1 MREYKSKVDIVYETL
16 MEDIVNGV
24 YHTNDRLIVSQIAKH
39 MHVSD
44 IPVREALRRL
54 ESLGYVRINAN
65 QGAVVSS
72 IDKDDIISMFQIK
85 GVLEGYASRLSI
97 DFLTAKDLKKLHSIN
112 EKIKDAGLKGDSKK
126 YSDLNMKFHLTVYSV
141 IPQKMLYNTIVD
153 LWQKWTITK
162 SVFTVSPKRMNTSYL
177 EHEEIITMLENKDY
191 DGVETFVR
199 SHKITAGYEWANMV
213 KLSEKMSLEEFE

>member
-1 MREYKSKVDIVYETL
+1 VKEYKSKVDIVYETL

-65 QGAVVSS
+65 QGAVVSA
-72 IDKDDIISMFQIK
+72 IDKDDIISIFQIK
-85 GVLEGYASRLSI
+85 GVLESYASRLSI
-97 DFLTAKDLKKLHSIN
+97 DYMTAKDFKKLHSIN
-112 EKIKDAGLKGDSKK
+112 EKIKDIGLKSDSKK
-126 YSDLNMKFHLTVYSV
+126 HSELNMKFHLAVYSV

-177 EHEEIITMLENKDY
+177 EHEEIIRLLENKDY

-199 SHKITAGYEWANMV
+199 SHKFTAGYEWANMV
-213 KLSEKMSLEEFE
+213 KLSEKTSIDESD

>member
-1 MREYKSKVDIVYETL
+1 MKEYKSKVDIVYETL

-65 QGAVVSS
+65 QGAVVSA
-72 IDKDDIISMFQIK
+72 IDKDDIISIFQIK
-85 GVLEGYASRLSI
+85 GVLESYASRLSI
-97 DFLTAKDLKKLHSIN
+97 DYMTAKDFKKLHSIN
-112 EKIKDAGLKGDSKK
+112 EKIKDIGLKSDSKK
-126 YSDLNMKFHLTVYSV
+126 HSELNMKFHLAVYSV

-177 EHEEIITMLENKDY
+177 EHEEIIRLLENKDY

-199 SHKITAGYEWANMV
+199 SHKFTAGYEWANMV
-213 KLSEKMSLEEFE
+213 KLSEKTSIDESD